1 VTARVR
7 IARATWATPAPVGN
21 RVARATLAPVATG
34 FARAATLA
42 AALAAFAPW
51 SAAGQGTLEGVVR
64 SAETGAALAGAQV
77 ALPELAMGG
86 VAGPDGGYRISG
98 IPAGTHAVEVR
109 LVGRRPERREVTIS
123 QGRASRLD
131 VVLFQD
137 AVALEGLV
145 AVGSRTRPRT
155 ATESMTPVDAIAGR
169 EFAAQGDTDLSDLLR
184 TVVPSFN
191 TNPVSGGD
199 GAAIVRPANLRGLA
213 PDHTL
218 ILVNGRRRHRAAI
231 IAWFGGGVSDG
242 AQGADISAIPAI
254 ALRQVEVLR
263 DGAAAQYGSD
273 AIAGVINLQLK
284 DDRSGGSVEVRSGRF
299 VDGGGDNYAVSANAG
314 LPLGDHG
321 FANLS
326 AELGSTGAT
335 SRSVQRADAA
345 LLVAAGNT
353 HVRDP
358 AQVWGSPDI
367 EDDLK
372 LWGNFGRFFGDAA
385 QLYGHAN
392 YARERVT
399 SGFFFRNPNTRS
411 AVFSADGGETLL
423 VGDALDAQDGTAD
436 GSANCPTVR
445 VTDGLPDQVALA
457 RVFADPNCF
466 SFQELFPGG
475 FTPQFGGTAT
485 DASVVMG
492 VRGRTGGGLR
502 WDAGAGFGAN
512 TVDFFIRNTVNASLG
527 PSTPTSFDPGVYEQ
541 QELHV
546 NLDASYPVSE
556 TLDLA
561 GGAEWREERFRIG
574 LGEQASWEIG
584 PYAAQ
589 GFSSGSNGFP
599 GFGPLAA
606 GSWRRANYALYADA
620 ELRDAGRAGQDDL
633 AFDAFGRWTVGASL
647 RFEDFADFGTTGNG
661 KLAARAALAPS
672 TALRGSV
679 STGFRAP
686 TPGQQ
691 NAFNVST
698 DFDSQTGRLVNSGTI
713 PSTSRV
719 AALKGGQALQPER
732 SVAVSVGA
740 VAESGPFSATADYFR
755 IAVSDR
761 MALTQSYYLTDD
773 EKTALLAEGITSAR
787 NLQNFRFFT
796 NDFGTLTQGVDVVAA
811 LASTRLGG
819 STEFTFVF
827 NYTDT
832 QVARS
837 GSGVLDDTRIR
848 QIEESLPQ
856 TRWAVSASHAAT
868 PVRLLARVSWY
879 GGWFDAWD
887 NAKYNG
893 AHLLDLEASYEIA
906 KSATV
911 SAGAQ
916 NALNTYPPPS
926 PNPTFTGNAYS
937 SDSPFGYNGG
947 YVYVRAV
954 YRW

>member
-1 VTARVR
+1 MRA
-7 IARATWATPAPVGN
+7 ARAGWA
-21 RVARATLAPVATG
+21 
-34 FARAATLA
+34 AAVA
-42 AALAAFAPW
+42 AALAAFAP
-51 SAAGQGTLEGVVR
+51 SSVAGQGRLEGIVR

-77 ALPELAMGG
+77 SLPELALGG
-86 VAGPDGGYRISG
+86 IAGPDGAYLI
-98 IPAGTHAVEVR
+98 AGVPVGVHVVVVR
-109 LVGRRPERREVTIS
+109 LVGRRPERREATIS
-123 QGRASRLD
+123 QGRTSRLD
-131 VVLFQD
+131 VVLFEA

-169 EFAAQGDTDLSDLLR
+169 EFLTQGDTDLGDLLR
-184 TVVPSFN
+184 TVVPSYN
-191 TNPVSGGD
+191 MNPVSGGD

-218 ILVNGRRRHRAAI
+218 VLVNGRRRHRAAI
-231 IAWFGGGVSDG
+231 IVWFGGGVSDG

-273 AIAGVINLQLK
+273 AIAGVINLQMK
-284 DDRSGGSVEVRSGRF
+284 NDRSGGSVEVRSGGF
-299 VDGGGDNYAVSANAG
+299 FDGGGDNYAVSANVG

-326 AELGSTGAT
+326 AELGATGAT

-345 LLVAAGNT
+345 LLASAGNT

-358 AQVWGSPDI
+358 AQVWGSPEI
-367 EDDLK
+367 EDDVK

-392 YARERVT
+392 YAREHVT

-423 VGDALDAQDGTAD
+423 VGDVLDAQDGTAD
-436 GSANCPTVR
+436 GSAGCPTVR
-445 VTDGLPDQVALA
+445 VANGLPDQAALA

-475 FTPQFGGTAT
+475 FTPQFGGTAA
-485 DASVVMG
+485 DASVVAG
-492 VRGRTGGGLR
+492 VRGETGGGLR
-502 WDAGAGFGAN
+502 WDAGAGFGSN
-512 TVDFFIRNTVNASLG
+512 EVDFFIHNTVNASLG
-527 PSTPTSFDPGVYEQ
+527 PSTPTSFDPGVYRQREVDV
-541 QELHV
+541 H
-546 NLDASYPVSE
+546 
-556 TLDLA
+556 LDLSYAVDERLDVA
-561 GGAEWREERFRIG
+561 GGAEWREERFHIG
-574 LGEQASWEIG
+574 LGDEASWVIG

-599 GFGPLAA
+599 GFSPLAA

-620 ELRDAGRAGQDDL
+620 ELRGPGRADEDD
-633 AFDAFGRWTVGASL
+633 FDSVGRWTVGASL
-647 RFEDFADFGTTGNG
+647 RLEDFADFGTTGNG
-661 KLAARAALAPS
+661 KAAARIALGDAL
-672 TALRGSV
+672 ALRGSV

-698 DFDSQTGRLVNSGTI
+698 DFDSETGRLFNSGTI

-732 SVAVSVGA
+732 SVNFSVGA
-740 VAESGPFSATADYFR
+740 VVEGDPFSVTTDYFR

-773 EKTALLAEGITSAR
+773 EKTALLSEGITSAR

-796 NDFGTLTQGVDVVAA
+796 NDFETLTQGVDVVAT
-811 LASTRLGG
+811 LAPARFAGR
-819 STEFTFVF
+819 TELAFVF

-832 QVARS
+832 RVARS
-837 GSGVLDDTRIR
+837 GSGVLDDVRIR

-856 TRWAVSASHAAT
+856 TRWSLSGTHAVG
-868 PVRLLARVSWY
+868 RIGLLARISGY

-887 NAKYNG
+887 DLKYDG
-893 AHLLDLEASYEIA
+893 ARLFDLEASYEIGP
-906 KSATV
+906 STTV
-911 SAGAQ
+911 AAGTQ
-916 NALNTYPPPS
+916 NALNTYPPPN
-926 PNPTFTGNAYS
+926 PNAAFTGNAYS
-937 SDSPFGYNGG
+937 SESPFGYNGG
-947 YVYVRAV
+947 YWYVRAG
-954 YRW
+954 YQW

>member
-1 VTARVR
+1 M
-7 IARATWATPAPVGN
+7 
-21 RVARATLAPVATG
+21 
-34 FARAATLA
+34 RAAAAVGAAAVA
-42 AALAAFAPW
+42 AALAAFAPG
-51 SAAGQGTLEGVVR
+51 SVAGQGTLEGTVR

-77 ALPELAMGG
+77 FLPELALGG
-86 VAGPDGGYRISG
+86 VAGPDGVYRITG
-98 IPAGTHAVEVR
+98 IPAGVHTVEVR
-109 LVGRRPERREVTIS
+109 LLGRRPERREVTIS

-131 VVLFQD
+131 VVLVQD
-137 AVALEGLV
+137 AVVLEGLV
-145 AVGSRTRPRT
+145 AVGSRSRPRT

-169 EFAAQGDTDLSDLLR
+169 EFLAQGDTDLGDLLR
-184 TVVPSFN
+184 TVVPSYN
-191 TNPVSGGD
+191 VNPVSGGD

-218 ILVNGRRRHRAAI
+218 VLVNGRRRHRAAI
-231 IAWFGGGVSDG
+231 IAWFGAGVSDG

-299 VDGGGDNYAVSANAG
+299 FDGGGDNYAVSANAG

-326 AELGSTGAT
+326 AEVGNTGAT

-358 AQVWGSPDI
+358 AQVWGSPEI
-367 EDDLK
+367 EDDVK
-372 LWGNFGRFFGDAA
+372 LWGNFGRFFGDDV

-411 AVFSADGGETLL
+411 AVFSGDGGETLL
-423 VGDALDAQDGTAD
+423 VGDMLDAQDGVAD

-445 VTDGLPDQVALA
+445 VANGLPDQAALA

-475 FTPQFGGTAT
+475 FTPLFGGVAT
-485 DASVVMG
+485 DASAVAG
-492 VRGRTGGGLR
+492 VRGETDGGLR
-502 WDAGAGFGAN
+502 WDAGAGFGSN
-512 TVDFFIRNTVNASLG
+512 EVDFFIRNTVNASLG
-527 PSTPTSFDPGVYEQ
+527 PETPTSFDPGVYRQ
-541 QELHV
+541 QEVDVH
-546 NLDASYPVSE
+546 LDLSYAVSE
-556 TLDLA
+556 MLDVA
-561 GGAEWREERFRIG
+561 GGAEWREERFHIG
-574 LGEQASWEIG
+574 LGEEASWEIG

-599 GFGPLAA
+599 GFSPLAA
-606 GSWRRANYALYADA
+606 GDWRRANYALYADA
-620 ELRDAGRAGQDDL
+620 ELRDPGRAGE
-633 AFDAFGRWTVGASL
+633 AESDATSRWTVGASL

-661 KLAARAALAPS
+661 KLAAR
-672 TALRGSV
+672 TALGDAFAVRGSV

-698 DFDSQTGRLVNSGTI
+698 DFDNETGRLVNSGTI

-732 SVAVSVGA
+732 SVNVSVGA
-740 VAESGPFSATADYFR
+740 VVESGPFSVTSDYFR

-761 MALTQSYYLTDD
+761 MALTQSYDLTDE

-796 NDFGTLTQGVDVVAA
+796 NDFETLTQGVDVVAT
-811 LASTRLGG
+811 LASARLGG
-819 STEFTFVF
+819 TTEFAFVF

-832 QVARS
+832 RVVRS
-837 GSGVLDDTRIR
+837 GSGVLDEMRIR

-856 TRWAVSASHAAT
+856 TRWALSGTHAT
-868 PVRLLARVSWY
+868 GRIRLMTRISRY

-887 NAKYNG
+887 DLKYGG
-893 AHLLDLEASYEIA
+893 AHLLDLEASYEI
-906 KSATV
+906 SESVTV
-911 SAGAQ
+911 TAGGQ
-916 NALNTYPPPS
+916 NALNTYPPPN
-926 PNPTFTGNAYS
+926 PNSTFTGNAYS

-947 YVYVRAV
+947 YWYARAGW
-954 YRW
+954 RW

>member
-1 VTARVR
+1 M
-7 IARATWATPAPVGN
+7 
-21 RVARATLAPVATG
+21 
-34 FARAATLA
+34 
-42 AALAAFAPW
+42 
-51 SAAGQGTLEGVVR
+51 R
-64 SAETGAALAGAQV
+64 SAETGTALAGAQV
-77 ALPELAMGG
+77 SLPELALGG
-86 VAGPDGGYRISG
+86 VAGPDGAYRIAG
-98 IPAGTHAVEVR
+98 VPVGTHTVVVR

-123 QGRASRLD
+123 QGGASRLD
-131 VVLFQD
+131 VVLFGA

-169 EFAAQGDTDLSDLLR
+169 EFLAQGDTDLGDLLR
-184 TVVPSFN
+184 TVVPSYN
-191 TNPVSGGD
+191 VNPVSGGD

-218 ILVNGRRRHRAAI
+218 VLVNGRRRHRAAI

-284 DDRSGGSVEVRSGRF
+284 TDRSGGSVEVRSGGF
-299 VDGGGDNYAVSANAG
+299 FDGGGANYAVSANVG
-314 LPLGDHG
+314 LPLGDQG

-326 AELGSTGAT
+326 AEVGATGAT

-345 LLVAAGNT
+345 LLVSAGNT

-358 AQVWGSPDI
+358 AQVWGSPEI
-367 EDDLK
+367 EDDIE
-372 LWGNFGRFFGDAA
+372 LWGNFGSFFGNAA

-423 VGDALDAQDGTAD
+423 VGDVLDAQDGIAD
-436 GSANCPTVR
+436 GSADCPTVR
-445 VTDGLPDQVALA
+445 VVNGLPDQAALA

-475 FTPQFGGTAT
+475 FTPQFGGIAT
-485 DASVVMG
+485 DASVVAG
-492 VRGRTGGGLR
+492 VRGETGGLR
-502 WDAGAGFGAN
+502 WDAGAGFGSN
-512 TVDFFIRNTVNASLG
+512 EVDFFIRNTVNASLG
-527 PSTPTSFDPGVYEQ
+527 PSTPSSFDPGVYRQREIDV
-541 QELHV
+541 H
-546 NLDASYPVSE
+546 
-556 TLDLA
+556 LDLSYAVDERLDMA
-561 GGAEWREERFRIG
+561 GGAEWREERFHIG
-574 LGEQASWEIG
+574 LGEEASWEIG
-584 PYAAQ
+584 PYATQ

-599 GFGPLAA
+599 GFSPLAA

-620 ELRDAGRAGQDDL
+620 ELRDRGRADSGE
-633 AFDAFGRWTVGASL
+633 FDSVGRWTVGASL
-647 RFEDFADFGTTGNG
+647 RLEDFADFGTTANS
-661 KLAARAALAPS
+661 KVAARAALGGAL
-672 TALRGSV
+672 ALRGSV

-698 DFDSQTGRLVNSGTI
+698 DFDSETGQLVNSGTI

-719 AALKGGQALQPER
+719 AALRGGRALQPER
-732 SVAVSVGA
+732 SVNVSVGA
-740 VAESGPFSATADYFR
+740 VVERGPFSVTTDYFR

-796 NDFGTLTQGVDVVAA
+796 NDFETLTQGVDMVAT
-811 LASTRLGG
+811 LASARLGG
-819 STEFTFVF
+819 RMELAFVF

-832 QVARS
+832 RVVRS
-837 GSGVLDDTRIR
+837 GTGVLDDMRIR

-856 TRWAVSASHAAT
+856 TRWSLSGTHAIGRI
-868 PVRLLARVSWY
+868 RLLARASGY

-887 NAKYNG
+887 DRKYDG
-893 AHLLDLEASYEIA
+893 AHLLDLKASYEIG
-906 KSATV
+906 KSTTAAV
-911 SAGAQ
+911 GAQ
-916 NALNTYPPPS
+916 NVLNTYPPPN
-926 PNPTFTGNAYS
+926 PNAVFTGNAYS

-947 YVYVRAV
+947 YWYVRAG

>member
-1 VTARVR
+1 MR
-7 IARATWATPAPVGN
+7 IARAATATGTG
-21 RVARATLAPVATG
+21 VAGATLALVGKRVAG
-34 FARAATLA
+34 AVALA
-42 AALAAFAPW
+42 AGLAAFAPW
-51 SAAGQGTLEGVVR
+51 SAAGQGTLEGAVR

-77 ALPELAMGG
+77 SLPELAMGG
-86 VAGPDGGYRISG
+86 VAGPDGDYRIAG
-98 IPAGTHAVEVR
+98 IPAGTHAVEVQ

-123 QGRASRLD
+123 QGRATRLD

-169 EFAAQGDTDLSDLLR
+169 ELAAQGDTDLSDLLR

-218 ILVNGRRRHRAAI
+218 VLVNGRRRHRAAI

-263 DGAAAQYGSD
+263 DAAAAQYGSD

-284 DDRSGGSVEVRSGRF
+284 DDRSGGSMEVRSGRF
-299 VDGGGDNYAVSANAG
+299 ADGGGDNYAVSANAG

-326 AELGSTGAT
+326 AEIGSTGAT

-345 LLVAAGNT
+345 LLTAAGNT

-358 AQVWGSPDI
+358 AQVWGSPEI
-367 EDDLK
+367 EDDVK
-372 LWGNFGRFFGDAA
+372 LWGNFGRFFGDDA

-423 VGDALDAQDGTAD
+423 VGDVLDAQDGTAD
-436 GSANCPTVR
+436 GSADCPVVR
-445 VTDGLPDQVALA
+445 VADGLPDQAALA

-475 FTPQFGGTAT
+475 FTPQFGGIAT
-485 DASVVMG
+485 DASAVAG
-492 VRGRTGGGLR
+492 VRGQTDSGLR
-502 WDAGAGFGAN
+502 WDAGAGFGSNA
-512 TVDFFIRNTVNASLG
+512 VDFFIRNTVNASLG
-527 PSTPTSFDPGVYEQ
+527 PATPTSFDPGVYEQ

-546 NLDASYPVSE
+546 NLDASYPVGE

-561 GGAEWREERFRIG
+561 GGAEWREERFHIG

-620 ELRDAGRAGQDDL
+620 ELRDSGRAGHGDRTGERES
-633 AFDAFGRWTVGASL
+633 DAFGRWTVGASL
-647 RFEDFADFGTTGNG
+647 RVEDFADFGATGNG
-661 KLAARAALAPS
+661 KLAARAALADAL
-672 TALRGSV
+672 ALRGSV

-698 DFDSQTGRLVNSGTI
+698 DFDPQTGRLVNSGTI

-740 VAESGPFSATADYFR
+740 VVESGSFSATADYFR
-755 IAVSDR
+755 ITVSDR
-761 MALTQSYYLTDD
+761 MALTQSYYLTED

-796 NDFGTLTQGVDVVAA
+796 NDFETLTQGADVVAA

-819 STEFTFVF
+819 ATEFTFVF

-832 QVARS
+832 RVVQS
-837 GSGVLDDTRIR
+837 GSGILDDTRIR

-856 TRWAVSASHAAT
+856 TRWAFSATHAAG

-879 GGWFDAWD
+879 DGWFDAWD
-887 NAKYNG
+887 DTKYDG
-893 AHLLDLEASYEIA
+893 AHLLDVEASYEIA
-906 KSATV
+906 KSTTV

-926 PNPTFTGNAYS
+926 PSATFTGSAYS
-937 SDSPFGYNGG
+937 SESPFGYNGG
-947 YVYVRAV
+947 YLYLRAV